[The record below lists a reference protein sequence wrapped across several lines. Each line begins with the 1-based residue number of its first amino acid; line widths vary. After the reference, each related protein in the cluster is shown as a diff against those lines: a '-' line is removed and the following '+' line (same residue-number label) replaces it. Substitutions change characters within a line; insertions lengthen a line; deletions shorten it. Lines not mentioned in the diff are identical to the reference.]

1 MKKSKKNKKQI
12 RRKKVKKSKNT
23 TLRVIPDFSK
33 SSDHLLFSMIG
44 ANYLIS
50 NYEEGTWTPIFEL
63 EEIFSLEQQQ
73 GKIAMEAYSKNE
85 EKIDPSYLIPCSW
98 VMLPSEVK
106 KNIYDQLVNDY
117 GTDFLNGER
126 NLEVWEF
133 FNEFKTLISNFVSE
147 NQII

>member
-63 EEIFSLEQQQ
+63 EELFSLEQQQ

-117 GTDFLNGER
+117 GTEFLNGER